1 MVILHGVAFW
11 FAFRLDLIFWIM
23 EKEDTA
29 DSRL

>member
-23 EKEDTA
+23 EEDTA